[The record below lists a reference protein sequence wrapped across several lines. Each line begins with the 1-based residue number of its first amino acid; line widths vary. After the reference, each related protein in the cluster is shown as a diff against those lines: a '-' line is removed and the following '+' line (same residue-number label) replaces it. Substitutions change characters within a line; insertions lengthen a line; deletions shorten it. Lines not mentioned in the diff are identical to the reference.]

1 MANVPGRLPDGLD
14 PADFGPAVPLG
25 GGTPARSPMPRP
37 AAGAVDSRLPEG
49 LDPADFGPPVEQY
62 QPIGLDVDGLRSS
75 LSRSLGVQ
83 PDHAADIFKISRR
96 TGLDVGTVE
105 RNLPEA
111 KRADELAR
119 SAEGLDAFMQRNPRA
134 TTWLRDPAN
143 FGLAKDDLDALG
155 GVEQAFMRNS
165 QEPDELAQRT
175 GLDWLAAAGGQTIAQ
190 SQRNLDLA
198 ELRTR
203 QLFGDASPE
212 TQAQVDRLKSME
224 QAKPKT
230 DGLAQDIYINTLDLL
245 PQLLSQAKDRV
256 FSGLQGGMGAGG
268 AAALGSAMTGP
279 AAPGAAAISVPT
291 AFATGF
297 GIAQAFGGA
306 KNAFTMEAGGAYD
319 EYKDIQGIDDGTAK
333 VAAFLVGAANAGIEY
348 AQFNLLLKTMPGGD
362 TIKQMLTRQGM
373 REALAVPTVRTALS
387 NFARGY
393 GKTLSLETA
402 QEVLQE
408 AITFLGGQAVRKD
421 AGVEG
426 QGWGEFAERMGDT
439 AYQAGT
445 GFALL
450 TGSGHAMSLGQ
461 DANRARQAQRM
472 GATFDEIG
480 KLSGESK
487 LNARL
492 PEAYQDYVEYVR
504 RETGGAVPEQIY
516 VSAQRLAE
524 AVVETGAN
532 GGAGSVQADAQVL
545 AQFFQSIG
553 VKPEDAQRM
562 AALDQDVAIPFALY
576 QSKIAATD
584 IGQTLAN
591 DLRFTHDGMTRN
603 EAAQFEKEFQGRVQS
618 ELAAQ
623 EQNRVQHDADLAQ
636 AIGEYKGELA
646 RVGIKGK
653 DADTTL
659 QLLSAGANVAAARWS
674 AIKGESVTPAQWL
687 RDMRGLQIRAVE
699 QGQAQQ
705 KADLEQG
712 IAHAGADLSKPE
724 QVAEAARLWETMGTD
739 SPYFKWWFGDSKVV
753 GQDGKPLVVYHGT
766 GADVYRFDPNK
777 RGASSHQPDAREGYF
792 FSSAPE
798 AGSTYAE
805 AYVYENQR
813 ARPNVLPTYLTM
825 KNPLDVP
832 AGGQTVLN
840 AVKRAKAE
848 GHDGVILRNDRDGGM
863 VADTYIVFDPTQIK
877 SVFNRGT
884 FDASDPRI
892 LMQQG
897 ADRSAALEQ
906 YKKDPNVF
914 WHGSPSG
921 SLVGA
926 TNGIHVGTYRAA
938 EEALNARIGIP
949 AAGYWDGTRAY
960 GQTLLAGK
968 KRMKDLGEYPTG
980 FNVDAPEEDYF
991 PGDAKSRAKYSG
1003 GQEVDFASRPVI
1015 SPVKIVGEMS
1025 NHRGK
1030 PMADFKANGQMSAMK
1045 KRGIAKRGYFYTNDG
1060 EDAGSISAVVPSREH
1075 LEEMP
1080 LPSSGQTLFQSAFH
1094 GSPYRFDKFT
1104 LDHIGSGEGAQAYGW
1119 GLYFAGN
1126 KEVSEW
1132 YRKNLTDRMWQTA
1145 DGQTLPH
1152 GEAFEKIR
1160 KAVAAVG
1167 GDSHS
1172 SSVIADNIMQ
1182 TLESSKSAKSAAKK
1196 FELPGGVYGPAYKA
1210 GMDEAL
1216 RLDMKRAKGQ
1226 LYEVTIPD
1234 DDTMLDWDKPLSEQ
1248 PEGVKKALAPLLE
1261 KLRAGAEEQ
1270 NPAYRTLPDVLRRI
1284 EDGTATGEAIYAW
1297 AGSDP
1302 KRASEYLKSIG
1313 IPGLRYLDGTSRG
1326 KGEGHHNYVVFDDAQ
1341 IAIDKTYFQAIP
1353 QGARGSI
1360 SFTNRGTF
1368 IDLFKGAANRSTLP
1382 HEFAHLFVND
1392 MQAMVATGK
1401 APESVVRDLAALQSF
1416 AGDLLTV
1423 EAQEKLA
1430 KAFEV
1435 YLREGKAPS
1444 PELRTTFQT
1453 FRAWLTAIY
1462 RDIRTL
1468 LGPGDL
1474 NDELRGVFDRMLASE
1489 DEIAQAE
1496 AYYGARDA
1504 LEKVAA
1510 DMLTDAEKKR
1520 ITELRGA
1527 SHAAALEKRT
1537 QRYVSAYLKAL
1548 GGKAEFERQASEEV
1562 DARAIYANVKDIAEN
1577 GGLPRA
1583 ALDELVGQEQ
1593 AQALFLK
1600 FPGLVSAR
1608 EASLFGAHDLDLIA
1622 AAHGYQSAD
1631 AMVADFQKAMTRGEA
1646 ARNLAAE
1653 KMQAEEA
1660 RLRESLANETVPGDE
1675 DVHSDETLE
1684 RLTTE
1689 ARALERKI
1697 RNDAG
1702 AKTAVSS
1709 PINAAA
1715 SREVARAVLETM
1727 TVTNAR
1733 DYSRFA
1739 AAERRAG
1746 LEVAQAVKAQ
1756 DWTKALGAKQREAI
1770 NHALVLE
1777 AVKLREEVTKELAF
1791 ARRIGNSKSMRFEAK
1806 EQALSVIQAY
1816 GLGTEKMAPER
1827 PGELVDLAGYLKAAL
1842 EEEMFNPFDAFP
1854 DWLLRK
1860 EKAGKYRALTV
1871 ADFREVAYLM
1881 RTLADVGGSAAI
1893 HMATED
1899 VSYEAKAAELAG
1911 VVRNSGNV
1919 AAKHDEGTKQQKA
1932 VHIFRSLMSTMQ
1944 QQLDMFRKADG
1955 YVNLGPENSH
1965 LVGPNQELFE
1975 RIQKST
1981 ARMLGMLQGHEPA
1994 MKEIAKVRQAFVDSF
2009 RKAYGERV
2017 AEVNGVAVPQIMQ
2030 DNERYT
2036 WTAERI
2042 WTIARN
2048 IGNGGNRRCLIEG
2061 LGLEWSSI
2069 QQLLRVLTKDELLAV
2084 QREGKII
2091 GSHYAEADKTFRQVY
2106 HRPMAQR
2113 IEYQPMT
2120 IQAADGPVQL
2130 DGWYFPIKPDAKL
2143 NQRAGDREG
2152 ADIMKADA
2160 SASAFPPNPRK
2171 SFTNART
2178 GAAVP
2183 VALSFDVFE
2192 RGIAEQTRFIAMAP
2206 ILKDADRVFRQE
2218 EYRRAYTDA
2227 FGREAY
2233 DEIRPWLKNIA
2244 TPGMEQVD
2252 AYDDILSKARR
2263 GATAYILIGNLK
2275 SALKQELGHLPA
2287 MKEMGAAWALRGMK
2301 ALAVD
2306 GDMTVEAINAMD
2318 PRMKNREKGFD
2329 TEQREL
2335 LAKARNETVKLAF
2348 GKIDTHVT
2356 EHDVLKFGMTL
2367 QRLFDRH
2374 TTYSVWAGA
2383 YLKGRDGLN
2392 MSEQES
2398 IDYAYRMVERTQV
2411 TNTDAAMNA
2420 IQRGKSWVRL
2430 FSMFMSEAL
2439 PKGSRIRVDF
2449 NAFKNGK
2456 IGAGQYAR
2464 AVFYELIGP
2473 VLFNVVGLNLL
2484 ASVAPDEPKEYFWA
2498 FWNELFGV
2506 FPLLGG
2512 VSGYFLYGSGPAESA
2527 AFTGM
2532 EVQLKAAQ
2540 KSFNLAQDFEDESK
2554 QAALFKALIDV
2565 AAYKYKVGNVRRFY
2579 ETAAEAFEDMADGET
2594 KNPFRL
2600 VIRKPKGHE

>member
-62 QPIGLDVDGLRSS
+62 RPVGMDVDSLRTS
-75 LSRSLGVQ
+75 LNRSLGVQ

-119 SAEGLDAFMQRNPRA
+119 SAEGLDAFMQRNPKA
-134 TTWLRDPAN
+134 TAWLADPAN
-143 FGLAKDDLDALG
+143 FGLARDDLDALG

-165 QEPDELAQRT
+165 AAPVDPEEVGGVGTSLLKTVKRT
-175 GLDWLAAAGGQTIAQ
+175 IPTVG
-190 SQRNLDLA
+190 
-198 ELRTR
+198 
-203 QLFGDASPE
+203 
-212 TQAQVDRLKSME
+212 
-224 QAKPKT
+224 
-230 DGLAQDIYINTLDLL
+230 
-245 PQLLSQAKDRV
+245 
-256 FSGLQGGMGAGG
+256 SGLYDMYGLGAGG
-268 AAALGSAMTGP
+268 LDYIERGLGNLLGTGSTGVFGKGRDWFHSQSSLIADNILAQPGLSLPQSKQGRLWDNPRLLLDPEWLTFNVGDAANSMLPTIASLFISGGATAVPAVIGAAQEAGNLYRQLISEDKADPDKALSASLAYGVVVSQLEKLGLDKIMDKRVASTVAKRVAKATVAGATEGGTEHLEEP
-279 AAPGAAAISVPT
+279 FQAFFQGIANNESPEQVTARVADALKNIDVIPGA
-291 AFATGF
+291 FLL
-297 GIAQAFGGA
+297 GGA
-306 KNAFTMEAGGAYD
+306 GAYGNTAH
-319 EYKDIQGIDDGTAK
+319 EYHKAK
-333 VAAFLVGAANAGIEY
+333 A
-348 AQFNLLLKTMPGGD
+348 
-362 TIKQMLTRQGM
+362 
-373 REALAVPTVRTALS
+373 
-387 NFARGY
+387 
-393 GKTLSLETA
+393 
-402 QEVLQE
+402 
-408 AITFLGGQAVRKD
+408 
-421 AGVEG
+421 
-426 QGWGEFAERMGDT
+426 
-439 AYQAGT
+439 
-445 GFALL
+445 
-450 TGSGHAMSLGQ
+450 
-461 DANRARQAQRM
+461 AQRM
-472 GATFDEIG
+472 GKAFDEIG
-480 KLSGESK
+480 KFSSESK

-492 PEAYQDYVEYVR
+492 PEAYQDYVEHVR
-504 RETGGAVPEQIY
+504 RETGGSVPEQIY

-524 AVVETGAN
+524 AVVETGAS
-532 GGAGSVQADAQVL
+532 GGDGSVQADAQVL

-553 VKPEDAQRM
+553 VKPEEAQRM

-576 QSKIAATD
+576 QSKIAPTD
-584 IGQTLAN
+584 MGQSLAN
-591 DLRFTHDGMTRN
+591 DLRFAHDGMTRN
-603 EAAQFEKEFQGRVQS
+603 EAVQFEKEFQGRVQD

-636 AIGEYKGELA
+636 AIGEYKDELA
-646 RVGIKGK
+646 RVGMKGK
-653 DADTTL
+653 DADAQL
-659 QLLSAGANVAAARWS
+659 QLLTSGANVAAARWS
-674 AIKGESVTPAQWL
+674 VIKGETITPAQWL

-699 QGQAQQ
+699 QGQARQ

-712 IAHAGADLSKPE
+712 IAHAGADLAKPE
-724 QVAEAARLWETMGTD
+724 QVAEAARLWETMGTE
-739 SPYFKWWFGDSKVV
+739 SPYFKWWAK
-753 GQDGKPLVVYHGT
+753 GKQIFRLFHGT
-766 GADVYRFDPNK
+766 SSDVEAFNRIDGGNMWGRGHYFTDSPSAASAYAEGDPSTM
-777 RGASSHQPDAREGYF
+777 RGA
-792 FSSAPE
+792 APSGN
-798 AGSTYAE
+798 AA
-805 AYVYENQR
+805 
-813 ARPNVLPTYLTM
+813 PNVM
-825 KNPLDVP
+825 PLYVAMAKPFVMDAP
-832 AGGQTVLN
+832 LEKSTLA
-840 AVKRAKAE
+840 AVKEALGPENGKALK
-848 GHDGVILRNDRDGGM
+848 DYLSPNMRNRDLRQVIWQQFTGGM
-863 VADTYIVFDPTQIK
+863 DTANGILLQAGFDGLIEGQNHMVFPAHETQIK

-892 LMQQG
+892 LHQPVNSGVDLDRMIPVVSLDGANLFGFGKKGANAFVEKWQG
-897 ADRSAALEQ
+897 ASLTFDGGKWRATLSSIDPDHAFWSSDLNRRYDTTRQAALAALDQ
-906 YKKDPNVF
+906 IVN
-914 WHGSPSG
+914 
-921 SLVGA
+921 GA
-926 TNGIHVGTYRAA
+926 VLTETIPPKHAGVERTHRFYVPVSRNGNISVIRVTAHEMTGK
-938 EEALNARIGIP
+938 AL
-949 AAGYWDGTRAY
+949 
-960 GQTLLAGK
+960 
-968 KRMKDLGEYPTG
+968 
-980 FNVDAPEEDYF
+980 
-991 PGDAKSRAKYSG
+991 
-1003 GQEVDFASRPVI
+1003 EVDGAEVYDVIKERRPAPQDK
-1015 SPVKIVGEMS
+1015 SLTEGEGM
-1025 NHRGK
+1025 
-1030 PMADFKANGQMSAMK
+1030 P
-1045 KRGIAKRGYFYTNDG
+1045 KRGRQ
-1060 EDAGSISAVVPSREH
+1060 DAFDEITVRQM
-1075 LEEMP
+1075 L
-1080 LPSSGQTLFQSAFH
+1080 SGVKDAS
-1094 GSPYRFDKFT
+1094 
-1104 LDHIGSGEGAQAYGW
+1104 
-1119 GLYFAGN
+1119 
-1126 KEVSEW
+1126 
-1132 YRKNLTDRMWQTA
+1132 
-1145 DGQTLPH
+1145 
-1152 GEAFEKIR
+1152 
-1160 KAVAAVG
+1160 
-1167 GDSHS
+1167 
-1172 SSVIADNIMQ
+1172 
-1182 TLESSKSAKSAAKK
+1182 
-1196 FELPGGVYGPAYKA
+1196 
-1210 GMDEAL
+1210 
-1216 RLDMKRAKGQ
+1216 GQ
-1226 LYEVTIPD
+1226 LYVNGKLAQV
-1234 DDTMLDWDKPLSEQ
+1234 DTQ
-1248 PEGVKKALAPLLE
+1248 G
-1261 KLRAGAEEQ
+1261 
-1270 NPAYRTLPDVLRRI
+1270 
-1284 EDGTATGEAIYAW
+1284 
-1297 AGSDP
+1297 
-1302 KRASEYLKSIG
+1302 
-1313 IPGLRYLDGTSRG
+1313 SRG
-1326 KGEGHHNYVVFDDAQ
+1326 T
-1341 IAIDKTYFQAIP
+1341 IA
-1353 QGARGSI
+1353 
-1360 SFTNRGTF
+1360 FTNQGTF
-1368 IDLFKGAANRSTLP
+1368 ISLFKGSANRSTLP

-1401 APESVVRDLAALQSF
+1401 APESVVRDLAVLEGY
-1416 AGDLLTV
+1416 AGSLATV

-1430 KAFEV
+1430 TAFEA

-1444 PELRTTFQT
+1444 PELRTAFQT
-1453 FRAWLTAIY
+1453 FRAWLAAIY
-1462 RDIRTL
+1462 RDIRAL
-1468 LGPGDL
+1468 VGPDGI

-1496 AYYGARDA
+1496 AYYGAKDA
-1504 LEKVAA
+1504 LEKVAGA
-1510 DMLTDAEKKR
+1510 MLTDAEKKR
-1520 ITELRGA
+1520 IAELRGA

-1548 GGKAEFERQASEEV
+1548 GGKAEFERQAGEEV
-1562 DARAIYANVKDIAEN
+1562 DARQVYRNVKDIAEQ

-1583 ALDELVGQEQ
+1583 ALDDQIGQAQ

-1600 FPGLVSAR
+1600 FPGLVSPR
-1608 EASLFGAHDLDLIA
+1608 EASLFGSHDLDMIA
-1622 AAHGYQSAD
+1622 VWHDYQGAD

-1646 ARNLAAE
+1646 VRNLAAE

-1660 RLRESLANETVPGDE
+1660 RLREALANETVPGDE

-1697 RNDAG
+1697 RADAG
-1702 AKTAVSS
+1702 AKAAVSS
-1709 PINAAA
+1709 PINATA

-1727 TVTNAR
+1727 TVADGR
-1733 DYSRFA
+1733 DYTRFA

-1756 DWTKALGAKQREAI
+1756 DWTKALGAKQRESI

-1777 AVKLREEVTKELAF
+1777 SVKLREEVTKELAF

-1816 GLGTEKMAPER
+1816 GLGTEKMVPER
-1827 PGELVDLAGYLKAAL
+1827 PAELADLAGYLKAAFEGDL
-1842 EEEMFNPFDAFP
+1842 FNPFDAFP

-1860 EKAGKYRALTV
+1860 EKSGQYRNLSV

-1881 RTLADVGGSAAI
+1881 RSLADVGGSAAI

-1932 VHIFRSLMSTMQ
+1932 SHLFRSLMSTMQ

-1994 MKEIAKVRQAFVDSF
+1994 MKEIAKVRQAFVDRF

-2192 RGIAEQTRFIAMAP
+2192 RGLAEQTRFIALAP

-2244 TPGMEQVD
+2244 TPGMEQAD

-2263 GATAYILIGNLK
+2263 GATAFILIGNLK

-2287 MKEMGAAWALRGMK
+2287 MKEMGTIWALRGMK

-2306 GDMTVEAINAMD
+2306 GEMTVEAINAMD

-2348 GKIDTHVT
+2348 GKIDTPVT

-2383 YLKGRDGLN
+2383 FLKGRDGLN
-2392 MSEQES
+2392 MTEQES
-2398 IDYAYRMVERTQV
+2398 IDYAYRMVERSQV
-2411 TNTDAAMNA
+2411 TNTDAAMNY
-2420 IQRGKSWVRL
+2420 IQRSNSFIRP

-2456 IGAGQYAR
+2456 LGAGEYAR

-2484 ASVAPDEPKEYFWA
+2484 ASVAPDDPKEYFWS
-2498 FWNELFGV
+2498 FWSELFGTI
-2506 FPLLGG
+2506 PILGG
-2512 VSGYFLYGSGPAESA
+2512 LSGYYLYGKGPAESA

-2532 EVQLKAAQ
+2532 DVQLKAAQ
-2540 KSFNLAQDFEDESK
+2540 KAFNLAQDFEDESK

-2565 AAYKYKVGNVRRFY
+2565 AAYKYRIGNVRRY
-2579 ETAAEAFEDMADGET
+2579 YGTAAEAFEDMADGET

-2600 VIRKPKGHE
+2600 VIRKPKGHN